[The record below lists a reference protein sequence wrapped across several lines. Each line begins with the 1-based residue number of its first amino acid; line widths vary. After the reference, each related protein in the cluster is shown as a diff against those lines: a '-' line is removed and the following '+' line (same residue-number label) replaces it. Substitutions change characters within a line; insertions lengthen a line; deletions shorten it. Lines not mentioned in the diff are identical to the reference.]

1 MNLVRIDR
9 RYRLRRRLGFGSS
22 GEIYMA
28 HDIFSGQDIAV
39 KLKPMQG
46 SCCTLE
52 HEFNIYEKLAG
63 GLGILFVHSFR
74 IECGYNVMVMKRLGP
89 SLEQLF
95 SDCHFRFSTRTIL
108 LLASQLNFIYRDLK
122 PSNIIMGVRKHTDI
136 VYIIDFGLLK
146 EFRHPDTYLHI
157 PYTRAQGLIGM
168 ATFTSTHSHLGFEL
182 ESKLTTSA
190 HDLCQGLPVQLGTF
204 LEYSRSLSFDGKPDY
219 DYLYNLFQAPL
230 LWEGFRSDMTFDWND
245 SDNGA

>member
-1 MNLVRIDR
+1 MQLGVP
-9 RYRLRRRLGFGSS
+9 YHRLERTCDTADFYYESCSNRQEIQAAKKARVWVFWSVQDIHSVLSCS
-22 GEIYMA
+22 THNYTGEIYMA

-108 LLASQLNFIYRDLK
+108 LLASQLVSQL
-122 PSNIIMGVRKHTDI
+122 
-136 VYIIDFGLLK
+136 DFL
-146 EFRHPDTYLHI
+146 P
-157 PYTRAQGLIGM
+157 
-168 ATFTSTHSHLGFEL
+168 HSLV
-182 ESKLTTSA
+182 
-190 HDLCQGLPVQLGTF
+190 D
-204 LEYSRSLSFDGKPDY
+204 
-219 DYLYNLFQAPL
+219 
-230 LWEGFRSDMTFDWND
+230 
-245 SDNGA
+245 